1 MPANTGGTQIT
12 ELALTVYIY
21 SSKKGKEFP
30 PERKSKVTQEIVSS
44 KSWEIQTAYSCL
56 MRKAPLRSIALS
68 MKKAV

>member
-30 PERKSKVTQEIVSS
+30 PERKSKVTQEI
-44 KSWEIQTAYSCL
+44 QFH
-56 MRKAPLRSIALS
+56 LS
-68 MKKAV
+68 PGKYRLPIPVL